1 MSKRPNNRDRPHDD
15 EDPYDGPSKTQIKNA
30 LLELQDLGT
39 SLLTL
44 PDEQL
49 DELISDEGPL
59 REALRD
65 QRRFASHGARRRQ
78 ASYIGKLLRDIDTEP
93 LRKAVAELNALKA
106 REVRALRDI
115 ELWREKMISSD
126 AGWTE
131 WSQRYPAG
139 DSKQLRALVRDARHD
154 REISKVAGGTGN
166 GRAFREMFKLIRDA
180 LLTPQAS

>member
-1 MSKRPNNRDRPHDD
+1 MRRHKEEP
-15 EDPYDGPSKTQIKNA
+15 EDQYEGPSKTQVKNA

-39 SLLTL
+39 SLLSL

-65 QRRFASHGARRRQ
+65 QRRFTSHGARRRQ
-78 ASYIGKLLRDIDTEP
+78 ASYIGKLLRDIDTDP

-106 REVRALRDI
+106 RDVRALREI
-115 ELWREKMISSD
+115 EQWREKMISGD

-131 WSQRYPAG
+131 WTQRHPDG
-139 DSKQLRALVRDARHD
+139 DSKQLRALVRDARQD
-154 REISKVAGGTGN
+154 REMSKVRGGTGN
-166 GRAFREMFKLIRDA
+166 GHAFREMFRLIREVLMA
-180 LLTPQAS
+180 PKGPGTT